1 MKRIDKAFKCSEC
14 EYCCKFRPEG
24 FKQSSYFCDHPNKEY
39 IHNHFMKKKKNSIIE
54 RFLGY
59 GEGPTDKISRPYS
72 PIWCPK
78 KEEFRNNQ
86 NNYQKEKRSKN
97 EL

>member
-1 MKRIDKAFKCSEC
+1 
-14 EYCCKFRPEG
+14 
-24 FKQSSYFCDHPNKEY
+24 
-39 IHNHFMKKKKNSIIE
+39 MKKKKNSIIE

-86 NNYQKEKRSKN
+86 NN
-97 EL
+97 